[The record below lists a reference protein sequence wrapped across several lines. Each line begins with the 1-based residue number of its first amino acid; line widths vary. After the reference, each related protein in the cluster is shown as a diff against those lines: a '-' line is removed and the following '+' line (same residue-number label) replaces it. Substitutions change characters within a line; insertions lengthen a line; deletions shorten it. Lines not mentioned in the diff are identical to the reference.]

1 MCGVA
6 AGMRG
11 SQSWQRDSEQIKRA
25 FQIIQRVDS
34 KGPCVKAASLL
45 TKWFIKER
53 ERLFTCKRM
62 FFRPGASVHI
72 DHSALISLFPSLHHA
87 RPMFARPHGGHRHRC
102 VRKRSRHVNIGS
114 MWRRMEGECS
124 ASPAPSSQ
132 DLNNSGNPNTHFMQI
147 ASTRLQAEGSPLFSP
162 PPAEEGRKQKP
173 DPNPLPGNLVHCS
186 SSVCEPRS
194 QLPWALHCREIGH
207 RKMLLTW
214 YLQQQMEEG
223 ERP

>member
-1 MCGVA
+1 MDRSHGSGTA
-6 AGMRG
+6 NKLRG
-11 SQSWQRDSEQIKRA
+11 RFKLFNESIRRGHASKLPRSQQNGFE
-25 FQIIQRVDS
+25 
-34 KGPCVKAASLL
+34 
-45 TKWFIKER
+45 ER

-162 PPAEEGRKQKP
+162 PSTEEGRKQKP

-223 ERP
+223 EHP